1 MKPGSSKQAA
11 RGRQE
16 APAASQRGTLGGTFD
31 LNGVPPLAIGP
42 GRPPGSPWGQY
53 WWFSYYGPMMSTGIV
68 IEICQFRPPTQPPT
82 LQEMPRGARTH

>member
-16 APAASQRGTLGGTFD
+16 TPAASQRGTLGGTFD
-31 LNGVPPLAIGP
+31 LNGVPPSPLAIGP

-53 WWFSYYGPMMSTGIV
+53 WRFSCYEPMISTRIV
-68 IEICQFRPPTQPPT
+68 IEIYQFRPLTSAGDPP
-82 LQEMPRGARTH
+82 GAA